1 MRKAGPESTRSTLSR
16 RALSVGLIVLALC
29 SACRAGK
36 REAVSPSVDALTAF
50 PDADAPAEMS
60 VEIFGSGKATVVE
73 VRWREAV
80 DLYGN
85 VDATA
90 VKAMLAAA
98 MARLVGPA
106 AFAEW
111 ASPQVKVG
119 IKVNAITSQA
129 FAHPELAA
137 AVAEGLVQAGASP
150 SGITVW
156 DRDSGALDRRG
167 YVFDE
172 TGTLGDF
179 CHGPNLT
186 DIGPAKKISVAGKW
200 VMLSPLV
207 EANDVL
213 FSIAALKDH
222 SMAGVTLSL
231 KNNFGML
238 LDAQPLHGNFANGSG
253 CEPAISDLAAL
264 PEIRDRLGLAMIDA
278 LLGVCEG
285 GPGPTEPA
293 YVFRYAGLLL
303 SRDPVALDRRG
314 LAIIEARRALLGLP
328 PLAERTVP
336 NPSPPIHI
344 DNAAAKG
351 VSPA

>member
-1 MRKAGPESTRSTLSR
+1 M
-16 RALSVGLIVLALC
+16 ALGA
-29 SACRAGK
+29 ACRTAKNEVAFSG
-36 REAVSPSVDALTAF
+36 VDAPVAF
-50 PDADAPAEMS
+50 PDTDAPAEMS
-60 VEIFGSGKATVVE
+60 VEVRGSGKATMVE

-80 DLYGN
+80 DSYGN
-85 VDATA
+85 VNAAA
-90 VKAMLAAA
+90 VKIMLGAA

-111 ASPQVKVG
+111 ASPQITVG

-167 YVFDE
+167 YDFDE
-172 TGTLGDF
+172 TGALGQL
-179 CHGPNLT
+179 CHGASLT
-186 DIGPAKKISVAGKW
+186 DIGAAKKISVAGKW

-238 LDAQPLHGNFANGSG
+238 LDAQPLHGDFFHGSG

-336 NPSPPIHI
+336 NPSPPLHI
-344 DNAAAKG
+344 ENAAAKG
-351 VSPA
+351 VSPT